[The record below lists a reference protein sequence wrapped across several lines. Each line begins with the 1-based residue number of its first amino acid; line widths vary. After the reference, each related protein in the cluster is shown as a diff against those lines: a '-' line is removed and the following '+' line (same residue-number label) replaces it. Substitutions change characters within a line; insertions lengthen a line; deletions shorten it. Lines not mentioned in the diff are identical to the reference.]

1 MSVTSLRTKA
11 ESQLREQF
19 DAAVARLP
27 GTGWV
32 SALRA
37 SAMEAFSAEGLPH
50 RRIEEWKYTDLRE
63 RLRDV
68 PAPGTTVSPVIAAAD
83 IDRALGPLAA
93 IDAERLVLV
102 DGIYRADLSKI
113 AAGNAVIELM
123 SLAEVLKKAPPWL
136 EAKFAARSGGPVIA
150 LNTAFMSD
158 GVLLK
163 VRKGQDPGRP
173 VLLIHARAA
182 IEPSAVA
189 VRNVVSVEPGAKLT
203 LIEAHVWLD
212 GAGRGALS
220 NAVTDVALADGATCD
235 HIKSLVDRTGSTHLA
250 TWTTQLGKGATYRG
264 FQLTASPAL
273 ARNDINVTFSGEG
286 GKLDLSGAF
295 LARGGEHIDTT
306 LVVDHAV
313 PACESREL
321 FKGVLAGRAHG
332 IFQGKIIVRPDA
344 QKTDGKQ
351 MSQALMLSPDAQF
364 SSKPELEIYAD
375 DVVCGHGATCTEIDS
390 DLLFYCRSRGIPAE
404 EARAM
409 LTESFIGEAVEK
421 IGDESVREA
430 IAALAIGWLRAE
442 PLS

>member
-19 DAAVARLP
+19 DATVARLP

-32 SALRA
+32 HALRA
-37 SAMEAFSAEGLPH
+37 SAMEAFAAEGLPH

-68 PAPGTTVSPVIAAAD
+68 PAPGATVSPVGAAAD

-93 IDAERLVLV
+93 VGAERLVLV
-102 DGIYRADLSKI
+102 DGVYRADLSKI

-123 SLAEVLKKAPPWL
+123 SLAEMLKKAPSWL
-136 EAKFAARSGGPVIA
+136 AGKFAARGGPVVA

-163 VRKGQDPGRP
+163 VRKDQDPGKP
-173 VLLIHARAA
+173 VLLVHARTAA
-182 IEPSAVA
+182 EPSAVA
-189 VRNVVSVEPGAKLT
+189 VRNVISVETGARLT
-203 LIEAHVWLD
+203 LIEAHVTLD
-212 GAGRGALS
+212 GAARGALS
-220 NAVTDVALADGATCD
+220 NAVTDVTLADGATCD

-250 TWTTQLGKGATYRG
+250 TWTTTLGKDATYRG

-295 LARGGEHIDTT
+295 LGRGSDHIDTT

-375 DVVCGHGATCTEIDS
+375 DVVCGHGATCTEIEP
-390 DLLFYCRSRGIPAE
+390 DLLFYCRSRGIPAD

-409 LTESFIGEAVEK
+409 LTESFIGEAIEK
-421 IGDESVREA
+421 IGDESVRQA
-430 IAALAIGWLRAE
+430 IAALAIGWLRTE

>member
-1 MSVTSLRTKA
+1 MNVTTLKTKA

-19 DAAVARLP
+19 DAAAEKLP

-37 SAMEAFSAEGLPH
+37 RAMDAFAAEGLPH
-50 RRIEEWKYTDLRE
+50 RRVEEWKYTDLRE

-68 PAPGTTVSPVIAAAD
+68 PAPGAATAKTVTSTD
-83 IDRALGPLAA
+83 LDRALGPFAA
-93 IDAERLVLV
+93 IDAERIVLV
-102 DGIYRADLSKI
+102 DGVYSADLSKVS
-113 AAGNAVIELM
+113 AEATVIELM
-123 SLAEVLKKAPPWL
+123 SLAAMLEKAPAWL
-136 EAKFAARSGGPVIA
+136 EGKFSSNGGAVVA

-163 VRKGQDPGRP
+163 VRKDQDPGKP
-173 VLLIHARAA
+173 VLLVHARTAT
-182 IEPSAVA
+182 EPTALA
-189 VRNVVSVEPGAKLT
+189 VRNVISVEAGAKLT
-203 LIEAHVWLD
+203 LVEAHVTLD
-212 GAGRGALS
+212 GAARGALS
-220 NAVTDVALADGATCD
+220 NIVTDVTIGDGATCD
-235 HIKSLVDRTGSTHLA
+235 HIKSLADATASTHLA
-250 TWTTQLGKGATYRG
+250 TWTTKLGKDATYRG

-273 ARNDINVTFSGEG
+273 ARNDINILFNGEG

-295 LARGGEHIDTT
+295 LARGAEHIDTT

-313 PACESREL
+313 PHCESREL
-321 FKGVLAGRAHG
+321 FKGVLDGRAHG

-375 DVVCGHGATCTEIDS
+375 DVVCGHGATCTEIDA
-390 DLLFYCRSRGIPAE
+390 DLLFYCRSRGIPPDV
-404 EARAM
+404 ARAM

-421 IGDESVREA
+421 IENEAVREA
-430 IAALAIGWLRAE
+430 IGTLAIDWLRTK
-442 PLS
+442 

>member
-1 MSVTSLRTKA
+1 MNVTTLKTKA

-19 DAAVARLP
+19 DAAASNLP

-37 SAMEAFSAEGLPH
+37 RAMDAFAAEGLPH
-50 RRIEEWKYTDLRE
+50 RRVEEWKYTDLRE

-68 PAPGTTVSPVIAAAD
+68 PAPGAATAKAVTSTD
-83 IDRALGPLAA
+83 LDRALGPFAA
-93 IDAERLVLV
+93 IDAERIVLV
-102 DGIYRADLSKI
+102 DGVYSADLSKVS
-113 AAGNAVIELM
+113 AEATVIELM
-123 SLAEVLKKAPPWL
+123 SLAAMLKKAPAWL
-136 EAKFAARSGGPVIA
+136 EGKFSSNGGAIVA

-163 VRKGQDPGRP
+163 VRKDQDPGKP
-173 VLLIHARAA
+173 VLLVHARTAA
-182 IEPSAVA
+182 EPTALA
-189 VRNVVSVEPGAKLT
+189 VRNVISVEAGAKLT
-203 LIEAHVWLD
+203 LVEVHVTLD
-212 GAGRGALS
+212 GAARGALS
-220 NAVTDVALADGATCD
+220 NIVTDVTIGDGATCD
-235 HIKSLVDRTGSTHLA
+235 HIKSLADATASTHLA
-250 TWTTQLGKGATYRG
+250 TWTTKLGKDATYRG

-273 ARNDINVTFSGEG
+273 ARNDINILFNGEG

-295 LARGGEHIDTT
+295 LARGAEHIDTT

-313 PACESREL
+313 PHCESREL
-321 FKGVLAGRAHG
+321 FKGVLDGRAHG

-375 DVVCGHGATCTEIDS
+375 DVVCGHGATCTEIDA
-390 DLLFYCRSRGIPAE
+390 DLLFYCRSRGIPPDV
-404 EARAM
+404 ARAM

-421 IGDESVREA
+421 IENEAVREA
-430 IAALAIGWLRAE
+430 IGALAIDWLRTK
-442 PLS
+442 

>member
-1 MSVTSLRTKA
+1 MNVTTLKTKA

-19 DAAVARLP
+19 DAAASNLP

-37 SAMEAFSAEGLPH
+37 RAMDAFAAEGLPH
-50 RRIEEWKYTDLRE
+50 RRVEEWKYTDLRE

-68 PAPGTTVSPVIAAAD
+68 PAPGAATAKAVTSTD
-83 IDRALGPLAA
+83 LDRALGPFAA
-93 IDAERLVLV
+93 IDAERIVLV
-102 DGIYRADLSKI
+102 DGVYSADLSKVS
-113 AAGNAVIELM
+113 AEATVIELM
-123 SLAEVLKKAPPWL
+123 SLAAMLKKAPAWL
-136 EAKFAARSGGPVIA
+136 EGKFSSNGGAIVA

-163 VRKGQDPGRP
+163 VRKDQDPGKP
-173 VLLIHARAA
+173 VLLVHARTAA
-182 IEPSAVA
+182 EPTALA
-189 VRNVVSVEPGAKLT
+189 VRNVISVEAGGKLT
-203 LIEAHVWLD
+203 LVEAHVTLD
-212 GAGRGALS
+212 GAARGALS
-220 NAVTDVALADGATCD
+220 NIVTDVTIGDGATCD
-235 HIKSLVDRTGSTHLA
+235 HIKSLADATASTHLA
-250 TWTTQLGKGATYRG
+250 TWTTKLGKDATYRG

-273 ARNDINVTFSGEG
+273 ARNDINILFNGEG

-295 LARGGEHIDTT
+295 LARGAEHIDTT

-313 PACESREL
+313 PHCESREL
-321 FKGVLAGRAHG
+321 FKGVLDGRAHG

-375 DVVCGHGATCTEIDS
+375 DVVCGHGATCTEIDA
-390 DLLFYCRSRGIPAE
+390 DLLFYCRSRGIPPDV
-404 EARAM
+404 ARAM

-421 IGDESVREA
+421 IENEAVREA
-430 IAALAIGWLRAE
+430 IGTLAIEWLRTK
-442 PLS
+442 

>member
-1 MSVTSLRTKA
+1 MNVTTLKTKA

-19 DAAVARLP
+19 DAAAEKLP

-37 SAMEAFSAEGLPH
+37 RAMDAFAAEGLPH
-50 RRIEEWKYTDLRE
+50 RRVEEWKYTDLRE

-68 PAPGTTVSPVIAAAD
+68 PAPRAAAAKAVTSTD
-83 IDRALGPLAA
+83 LDRALGPFAA
-93 IDAERLVLV
+93 IDAERIVLV
-102 DGIYRADLSKI
+102 DGVYSADLSKV
-113 AAGNAVIELM
+113 AAEATVIELM
-123 SLAEVLKKAPPWL
+123 SLAAMLKKAPAWL
-136 EAKFAARSGGPVIA
+136 EGKFSSNGGAVVA

-163 VRKGQDPGRP
+163 VRKDQDPGKP
-173 VLLIHARAA
+173 VLLVHARTAA
-182 IEPSAVA
+182 EPTALA
-189 VRNVVSVEPGAKLT
+189 VRNVISVEAGGKLT
-203 LIEAHVWLD
+203 LVEAHVTLD
-212 GAGRGALS
+212 GAARGALS
-220 NAVTDVALADGATCD
+220 NIVTDVTIGDGATCD
-235 HIKSLVDRTGSTHLA
+235 HIKSLADTTASTHLA
-250 TWTTQLGKGATYRG
+250 TWTTKLGKDATYRG

-273 ARNDINVTFSGEG
+273 ARNDINILFNGEG

-295 LARGGEHIDTT
+295 LARGAEHIDTT

-313 PACESREL
+313 PHCESREL
-321 FKGVLAGRAHG
+321 FKGVLDGRAHG

-375 DVVCGHGATCTEIDS
+375 DVVCGHGATCTEIDA
-390 DLLFYCRSRGIPAE
+390 DLLFYCRSRGIPPDV
-404 EARAM
+404 ARTM

-421 IGDESVREA
+421 IENEAVREA
-430 IAALAIGWLRAE
+430 IGTLAIEWLRTK
-442 PLS
+442 

>member
-1 MSVTSLRTKA
+1 MNVTSLRTKA

-19 DAAVARLP
+19 DASVASLP

-32 SALRA
+32 STLRA
-37 SAMEAFSAEGLPH
+37 RAMEAFSAEGLPH

-68 PAPGTTVSPVIAAAD
+68 PASGTAASPVVATAD

-93 IDAERLVLV
+93 VDAERLVLL
-102 DGIYRADLSKI
+102 DGVYRADLSKI
-113 AAGNAVIELM
+113 AAETAVIELM
-123 SLAEVLKKAPPWL
+123 SLADMLKKASPWL
-136 EAKFAARSGGPVIA
+136 EGKFAAGGGAVVA

-163 VRKGQDPGRP
+163 VREGQVPGKP
-173 VLLIHARAA
+173 VLLVHARTAA
-182 IEPSAVA
+182 EPSAVA
-189 VRNVVSVEPGAKLT
+189 VRNVISVEAGARLT
-203 LIEAHVWLD
+203 LIEAHVTLG
-212 GAGRGALS
+212 GAGRGGLS
-220 NAVTDVALADGATCD
+220 NVVTDLTLADGAVCD
-235 HIKSLVDRTGSTHLA
+235 HIKSLVDQTASTHLA
-250 TWTTQLGKGATYRG
+250 TWTTKLGKGVTYRG

-273 ARNDINVTFSGEG
+273 ARNDIKVSFNGEG
-286 GKLDLSGAF
+286 SKLDLSGAF
-295 LARGGEHIDTT
+295 LARGSEHIDTT

-321 FKGVLAGRAHG
+321 FKGVLEGRAHG

-375 DVVCGHGATCTEIDS
+375 DVVCGHGATCTEIDA
-390 DLLFYCRSRGIPAE
+390 DLLFYCRSRGIPVD

-409 LTESFIGEAVEK
+409 LTESFIGEALEK
-421 IGDESVREA
+421 IGNEDVREA
-430 IAALAIGWLRAE
+430 IATLAIGWLRAR
-442 PLS
+442 

>member
-1 MSVTSLRTKA
+1 MNVTTLKTKA

-19 DAAVARLP
+19 DAAASNLP

-37 SAMEAFSAEGLPH
+37 RAMDAFAAEGLPH
-50 RRIEEWKYTDLRE
+50 RRVEEWKYTDLRE

-68 PAPGTTVSPVIAAAD
+68 PAPGAATAKAVTSTD
-83 IDRALGPLAA
+83 LDRALGPFAA
-93 IDAERLVLV
+93 IDAERIVLV
-102 DGIYRADLSKI
+102 DGVYSADLSKVS
-113 AAGNAVIELM
+113 AEATVIELM
-123 SLAEVLKKAPPWL
+123 SLAAMLKKAPAWL
-136 EAKFAARSGGPVIA
+136 EGKFSSNGGAIVA

-163 VRKGQDPGRP
+163 VRKDQDPGKP
-173 VLLIHARAA
+173 VLLVHARVAA
-182 IEPSAVA
+182 EPTAVA
-189 VRNVVSVEPGAKLT
+189 VRNVISVEAGAKLT
-203 LIEAHVWLD
+203 LVEVHVTLD
-212 GAGRGALS
+212 GAARGALS
-220 NAVTDVALADGATCD
+220 NIVTDVTIGDGATCD
-235 HIKSLVDRTGSTHLA
+235 HIKSLADATASTHLA
-250 TWTTQLGKGATYRG
+250 TWTTKLGKDATYRG

-273 ARNDINVTFSGEG
+273 ARNDINILFNGEG

-295 LARGGEHIDTT
+295 LARGAEHIDTT

-313 PACESREL
+313 PHCESREL
-321 FKGVLAGRAHG
+321 FKGVLDGRAHG

-375 DVVCGHGATCTEIDS
+375 DVVCGHGATCTEIDA
-390 DLLFYCRSRGIPAE
+390 DLLFYCRSRGIPPDV
-404 EARAM
+404 ARAM

-421 IGDESVREA
+421 IENEAVREA
-430 IAALAIGWLRAE
+430 IGTLAIDWLRTK
-442 PLS
+442 

>member
-1 MSVTSLRTKA
+1 MNVTTLKTKA

-19 DAAVARLP
+19 DAAASNLP

-37 SAMEAFSAEGLPH
+37 RAMDAFAAEGLPH
-50 RRIEEWKYTDLRE
+50 RRVEEWKYTDLRE

-68 PAPGTTVSPVIAAAD
+68 PAPGAATAKAVTSTD
-83 IDRALGPLAA
+83 LDRALGPFAA
-93 IDAERLVLV
+93 IDAERIVLV
-102 DGIYRADLSKI
+102 DGVYSADLSKVS
-113 AAGNAVIELM
+113 AEATVIELM
-123 SLAEVLKKAPPWL
+123 SLAAMLKKAPAWL
-136 EAKFAARSGGPVIA
+136 EGKFSSNGGAIVA

-163 VRKGQDPGRP
+163 VRKDQDPGKP
-173 VLLIHARAA
+173 VLLVHARVAA
-182 IEPSAVA
+182 EPTAVA
-189 VRNVVSVEPGAKLT
+189 VRNVISVEAGAKLT
-203 LIEAHVWLD
+203 LVEVHVTLD
-212 GAGRGALS
+212 GAARGALS
-220 NAVTDVALADGATCD
+220 NIVTDVTIGDGATCD
-235 HIKSLVDRTGSTHLA
+235 HIKSLADATASTHLA
-250 TWTTQLGKGATYRG
+250 TWTTKLGKDATYRG

-273 ARNDINVTFSGEG
+273 ARNDINILFNGEG

-295 LARGGEHIDTT
+295 LARGAEHIDTT

-313 PACESREL
+313 PHCESREL
-321 FKGVLAGRAHG
+321 FKGVLDGRAHG

-375 DVVCGHGATCTEIDS
+375 DVVCGHGATCTEIDA
-390 DLLFYCRSRGIPAE
+390 DLLFYCRSRGIPPDV
-404 EARAM
+404 ARAM

-421 IGDESVREA
+421 IENEAVREA
-430 IAALAIGWLRAE
+430 IGTLAIEWLRTK
-442 PLS
+442 